1 MIKLNEQVVEQNHFP
16 DGSLRCKIPMT
27 LCTNPFDVDDTEK
40 ELLIKDG
47 VTITWHYESDSE
59 FFTLYC
65 LRKSCGVAHLV
76 LPYVPH
82 ARMDRVKDK
91 DEVFTLKY
99 FCEAI
104 NDLKFDSVT
113 ILDPHS
119 NVAPALLDRV
129 KIITSEYYVK
139 QAIKTIED
147 KENLILFTPDEGAMK
162 RYSEYEMFKNYP
174 STFGMKNRDWKT
186 GKILSYDILHPEAVK
201 DKDVLIIDDICSYG
215 GTFYHA
221 AKALKTAGAR
231 SVSLFVTHM
240 EKNVFNGDMY
250 KEDIMKNIFTTDS
263 LFREEWKTP
272 YSKDIKVFKIDF

>member
-1 MIKLNEQVVEQNHFP
+1 MIYVNGTLIEQHHFP
-16 DGSLRCKIPMT
+16 DGSLLVKQDKKFFYIP
-27 LCTNPFDVDDTEK
+27 
-40 ELLIKDG
+40 
-47 VTITWHYESDSE
+47 TITWHYESDAE
-59 FFTLYC
+59 LFTIIC
-65 LRKSCGVAHLV
+65 LKKHLGKADLA

-82 ARMDRVKDK
+82 ARMDRVKNEN
-91 DEVFTLKY
+91 EVFTLKY

-104 NDLKFDSVT
+104 NDLKFNSVI

-129 KIITSEYYVK
+129 KIITNKNYVE
-139 QAIKTIED
+139 QAIEEMED

-162 RYSEYEMFKNYP
+162 RYGEYEMFKIYP

-186 GKILSYDILHPEAVK
+186 GKILSYDILHPEVVK

-221 AKALKTAGAR
+221 AKALEAVGAR

-240 EKNVFNGDMY
+240 EKSVFNGDMY

-272 YSKDIKVFKIDF
+272 CSKDIRVFKTNL